1 MTDANAHRWHV
12 RLAEA
17 TLFAETRPL
26 TADDLRS
33 RLPEEADLGAVLEDL
48 AAAYEGRGV
57 NLAQVGQGYAFRT
70 APDLAGH
77 LSLEI
82 EVPKKLTRAA
92 IETLAII
99 AYHQPVTRA
108 DIESIRG
115 VATSRGTLDTL
126 MEAGWIKPG
135 RRRQTPGRPVT
146 WITTPAFLEQFGL
159 ISLDDLPGVADLRA
173 AGLLDARPAVTTL
186 PGGRVEEGADRSFD
200 DAAAEEESDSL
211 QPSLLSPLDAPQAAD
226 DEPP

>member
-1 MTDANAHRWHV
+1 MTDQDPHRWHV

-17 TLFAETRPL
+17 TLFAEARPL
-26 TADDLRS
+26 TPEDLRA
-33 RLPEEADLGAVLEDL
+33 RLPAEADLGAVLEDL

-57 NLAQVGQGYAFRT
+57 ELARVGEGYAFRT
-70 APDLAGH
+70 ARDLAGQ
-77 LSLEI
+77 LRLEV

-92 IETLAII
+92 VETLAII

-126 MEAGWIKPG
+126 MEAGWIRPG

-146 WITTPAFLEQFGL
+146 WITTVSFLEQFGL

-173 AGLLDARPAVTTL
+173 AGLLDARPAITTL
-186 PGGRVEEGADRSFD
+186 PGGRVGDGDGRSLD
-200 DAAAEEESDSL
+200 DAAAEDEQDSL
-211 QPSLLSPLDAPQAAD
+211 QPSLLPPLQGEAAPGGGDA
-226 DEPP
+226 